1 VTTKLAPSKGAARR
15 LLEQGGLSVSGRR
28 LAAGDRA
35 PQDGDYLAGR
45 YLLLKKGARDYAL
58 VRVAG

>member
-1 VTTKLAPSKGAARR
+1 
-15 LLEQGGLSVSGRR
+15 VSGRR